1 MDLDLTVDSLVLQMT
16 ALLDSQSL
24 MDLVLIPYSQHLHL
38 LVILTGS
45 HSSLLDLELY
55 LSLVDLSNL
64 PQQTHQKIQFYL
76 LDLVLQSR
84 DKQTGGLDLDPC
96 LLLVVLQI
104 PSPSTKQQQVY
115 LQYLVLVSRSIP
127 NVISVLQLLLLC
139 LVLQSREQL
148 KIMLEILLS
157 ILYLDLLSK
166 EKATPKLDLVPYSL
180 QVELQNPRPAIHQK
194 APSSLLSVEA
204 KQNPLLQQQKLDLVL
219 SSLLVDLSK
228 ASPSTKQQLVFIRS
242 VVRLYSTIP
251 SALLVLDLYSLLA
264 GQQNRRPPT
273 NQKAQ
278 FCLLHLELEQK
289 LLQSEKYLSVELY
302 LPSLVKLLS
311 KELQLQ
317 KKIQHYTPSVV
328 QSSLSTESDIL
339 VLVLSIY
346 SAVLQ
351 KQLQLQKNLQDF
363 TSSKEAR
370 TNPSHQHLTSDL
382 VLTVD
387 SLERE
392 FPRNI
397 PKHTSESH
405 NHMSLVVRVLL
416 VLNTTSLVLVIYSLL
431 VVQQNPQLQIHQ
443 KTLHSLQF
451 LEVLVLQKLPRTL
464 LDLVLMVDS
473 LVHASRELHKRTKKA
488 ELSHS
493 VVLSSSNSSTC
504 LLLGATSSQLAVL
517 QKELHSTHQ
526 KTLIY
531 LSLVEAKQ
539 NLSLQQAMLDSE
551 EQHYLVHEYPRNTPN
566 VMSVTSLSL
575 LTVVKQPML
584 DSFLTG
590 TVVVQFTS
598 LVMVILLEQET
609 LLDLDLYSQQVVLQS
624 LLQPTHQKAQ
634 FSLPLLVSR

>member
-1 MDLDLTVDSLVLQMT
+1 M
-16 ALLDSQSL
+16 
-24 MDLVLIPYSQHLHL
+24 
-38 LVILTGS
+38 
-45 HSSLLDLELY
+45 LDLELY

-104 PSPSTKQQQVY
+104 QSQSTKQQQVY

-127 NVISVLQLLLLC
+127 NVMLVLQLLLLC

-148 KIMLEILLS
+148 KITLEILLS

-180 QVELQNPRPAIHQK
+180 QVEPAESKTSNPPESTVIF
-194 APSSLLSVEA
+194 V
-204 KQNPLLQQQKLDLVL
+204 VGG
-219 SSLLVDLSK
+219 SK
-228 ASPSTKQQLVFIRS
+228 AESFTPATEVGSGSLFSVGGLVEKLHRQRSSNWSLYDQWSGCIQLCRQ
-242 VVRLYSTIP
+242 L
-251 SALLVLDLYSLLA
+251 LLVLDLYSLLA
-264 GQQNRRPPT
+264 EQQNPRPPT

-405 NHMSLVVRVLL
+405 NHMSLVVQALL
-416 VLNTTSLVLVIYSLL
+416 ANSIIGLVLVLYLQHL
-431 VVQQNPQLQIHQ
+431 VLPNLRLQIYQ
-443 KTLHSLQF
+443 KALLSSQL
-451 LEVLVLQKLPRTL
+451 LEVLVLQKHQGLCWIWFLWRIL
-464 LDLVLMVDS
+464 WYMR
-473 LVHASRELHKRTKKA
+473 RESCTNRRHRWNY
-488 ELSHS
+488 H
-493 VVLSSSNSSTC
+493 
-504 LLLGATSSQLAVL
+504 
-517 QKELHSTHQ
+517 HQ
-526 KTLIY
+526 
-531 LSLVEAKQ
+531 
-539 NLSLQQAMLDSE
+539 
-551 EQHYLVHEYPRNTPN
+551 R
-566 VMSVTSLSL
+566 
-575 LTVVKQPML
+575 
-584 DSFLTG
+584 
-590 TVVVQFTS
+590 
-598 LVMVILLEQET
+598 
-609 LLDLDLYSQQVVLQS
+609 
-624 LLQPTHQKAQ
+624 
-634 FSLPLLVSR
+634 